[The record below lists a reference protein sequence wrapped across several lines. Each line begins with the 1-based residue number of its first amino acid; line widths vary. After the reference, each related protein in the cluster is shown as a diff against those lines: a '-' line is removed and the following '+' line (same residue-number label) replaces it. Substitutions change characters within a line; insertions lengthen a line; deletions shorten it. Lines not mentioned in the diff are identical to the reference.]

1 MKIIVDTCV
10 WSLALRRNTVK
21 KNPFINELKNLIEE
35 IRVQFIGPIRQEL
48 LSGIKSKK
56 QFDTLKLHL
65 EAFSDIE
72 LEAKDYELAAEYF
85 NAARK
90 KGIQGSNTDF
100 LICAISSRRKMPIL
114 TTDKDFTNFQS
125 VFPISLHLPRG

>member
-1 MKIIVDTCV
+1 MKVIVDTCV
-10 WSLALRRNTVK
+10 WSLALRRDTV
-21 KNPFINELKNLIEE
+21 NEDPTIVELRNLIEE
-35 IRVQFIGPIRQEL
+35 IRVQFLGPIRQEL
-48 LSGIKSKK
+48 LSGVKTIK
-56 QFDTLKLHL
+56 QFNILKLHL
-65 EAFSDIE
+65 EAFEDVK

-100 LICAISSRRKMPIL
+100 LICAISARRKMPIL

-125 VFPISLHLPRG
+125 AFPVSLHTPRN

>member
-1 MKIIVDTCV
+1 MKIIVDTCI
-10 WSLALRRNTVK
+10 WSLALRRNSVK
-21 KNPFINELKNLIEE
+21 DNPYVEELRNLIEE
-35 IRVQFIGPIRQEL
+35 FRVQFIGSIRQEL

-56 QFDTLKLHL
+56 QFETLKLHL
-65 EAFSDIE
+65 QAFVDIE
-72 LEAKDYELAAEYF
+72 LEYKDYELAAEYC

-90 KGIQGSNTDF
+90 KGIQGSNIDF

-125 VFPISLHLPRG
+125 VFPVSLHVPRR

>member
-1 MKIIVDTCV
+1 MKIIVDTCI
-10 WSLALRRNTVK
+10 WSLALRRNTVET
-21 KNPFINELKNLIEE
+21 NPYIEELRNLIEE

-48 LSGIKSKK
+48 LSGIKSRK
-56 QFDTLKLHL
+56 QFNTLKLHL
-65 EAFSDIE
+65 EAFADIE

-114 TTDKDFTNFQS
+114 TTDKDFNNFQS
-125 VFPISLHLPRG
+125 VFPVSLHVPRG

>member
-1 MKIIVDTCV
+1 MKIIVDTCI
-10 WSLALRRNTVK
+10 WSIALRR
-21 KNPFINELKNLIEE
+21 KNVERNPYIDELRNLIEE
-35 IRVQFIGPIRQEL
+35 IRVQLIGPIRQEL

-56 QFDTLKLHL
+56 QFDLVKLHL
-65 EAFSDIE
+65 EAFGDIE
-72 LEAKDYELAAEYF
+72 LEAEDYELAAEYF

-125 VFPISLHLPRG
+125 VFPVSLHVPRT

>member
-1 MKIIVDTCV
+1 MKIIVDTCI
-10 WSLALRRNTVK
+10 WSLALRRNTVID
-21 KNPFINELKNLIEE
+21 NLYVEELKNLIEE

-48 LSGIKSKK
+48 LCGIKSKK

-65 EAFSDIE
+65 EAFADIE
-72 LEAKDYELAAEYF
+72 LVAKDYELAAEYF

-100 LICAISSRRKMPIL
+100 LICAISSRRNMPIL
-114 TTDKDFTNFQS
+114 TTDKDFTKFQS
-125 VFPISLHLPRG
+125 VFSVSLHVPRE

>member
-1 MKIIVDTCV
+1 MKIIVDTCI
-10 WSLALRRNTVK
+10 WSLALRRNTIKDHPYV
-21 KNPFINELKNLIEE
+21 NELRNLIEE

-65 EAFSDIE
+65 EAFTDIKLESD
-72 LEAKDYELAAEYF
+72 DYELAAQYF

-100 LICAISSRRKMPIL
+100 LICAISSRHEMPIL

-125 VFPISLHLPRG
+125 VFPVTLHTPRG